1 MAAQLAK
8 LGPAEL
14 SKLPS
19 MPPPAGAT
27 IDFGGPNPLETTI
40 ISVTSVFIG
49 LAIMF
54 VGIRAYTKIK
64 INRKGSWDDQV
75 VNEGFGRHYWNVPLI
90 ITLSD
95 AFLKLGFI
103 SDWFCNVAYI
113 FVKIT
118 FFILYW
124 NIFKPFR
131 WLKFSIVGGA
141 IVVSGVYIAFTL
153 ANLIGATPRAGQT
166 WLESTGSWHYEI
178 GVKISIP
185 LAAWS
190 LVSDVFIL
198 LLPISGVLRL
208 QLSLKKRLVLLAVF
222 MTGFGACICS
232 SLSLYYRTLLDKDVT
247 YSAVRIQILIIVEL
261 CVGIYI
267 TCMPATSVFVR
278 HILPS
283 VTSLRSKL
291 IYYSSKLHGNSPLRQ
306 SQASHG
312 SNIHKSRA
320 AGMNGPYRNL
330 KDRGQAANDDGVYDL
345 AIYPA
350 QNVKT
355 DVVAEPFGAF
365 SDDGIHLRVDLEQ
378 G

>member
-1 MAAQLAK
+1 MALNF
-8 LGPAEL
+8 L
-14 SKLPS
+14 S
-19 MPPPAGAT
+19 
-27 IDFGGPNPLETTI
+27 
-40 ISVTSVFIG
+40 
-49 LAIMF
+49 
-54 VGIRAYTKIK
+54 
-64 INRKGSWDDQV
+64 
-75 VNEGFGRHYWNVPLI
+75 
-90 ITLSD
+90 
-95 AFLKLGFI
+95 
-103 SDWFCNVAYI
+103 
-113 FVKIT
+113 
-118 FFILYW
+118 
-124 NIFKPFR
+124 
-131 WLKFSIVGGA
+131 
-141 IVVSGVYIAFTL
+141 
-153 ANLIGATPRAGQT
+153 
-166 WLESTGSWHYEI
+166 
-178 GVKISIP
+178 
-185 LAAWS
+185 
-190 LVSDVFIL
+190 
-198 LLPISGVLRL
+198 
-208 QLSLKKRLVLLAVF
+208 
-222 MTGFGACICS
+222 
-232 SLSLYYRTLLDKDVT
+232 
-247 YSAVRIQILIIVEL
+247 IVEL